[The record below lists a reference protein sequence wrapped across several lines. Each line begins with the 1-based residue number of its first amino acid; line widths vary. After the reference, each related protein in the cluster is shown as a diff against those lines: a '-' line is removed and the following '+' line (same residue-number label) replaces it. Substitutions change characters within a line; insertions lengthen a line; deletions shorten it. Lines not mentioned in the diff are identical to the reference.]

1 MLSRNSHSVL
11 SHAIARDLSERA
23 QRVVTTVPAALIAC
37 CAMTASP
44 SLAANWEIDPRLQA
58 GYRYSDNYRLDLP
71 GTEVDVA
78 GAEADVGVTFRTVDP
93 RTNFEITP
101 RINSTYFPDDKDED
115 SNDYYLTAGFSDVTP
130 RRRIDVPF
138 LYSQEDV
145 VESELPDADGGE
157 LGAPIEGDSGRFVVR
172 NRRDFFRLAP
182 SFSYDISQRYR
193 MEFDAH
199 YLQADFDNQLPG
211 AQQDFSEFG
220 AGAGFGFLTSPRSAL
235 LLRALAFQYD
245 TTTTTDAY
253 GGEVEW
259 NTQYSESSRA
269 YVRLGAQQ
277 TKPENGSS
285 DTNLIAGIGG
295 QWASQRNRLFVD
307 FTRSVGPVSA
317 GTVVERHQLRL
328 RIDHDVSQRFA
339 LRAGARVSRDEEIE
353 DGSYPTR
360 EYAIGELG
368 FEWRWLRTLSLIG
381 TYNYRW
387 QEYED
392 EPSDA
397 SATSFLI
404 GIVYEPKRAQ

>member
-1 MLSRNSHSVL
+1 
-11 SHAIARDLSERA
+11 
-23 QRVVTTVPAALIAC
+23 VPLTLIAC
-37 CAMTASP
+37 SA
-44 SLAANWEIDPRLQA
+44 LAANWEIDPRAQA
-58 GYRYSDNYRLDLP
+58 GYRYSDNYHLDQP
-71 GTEVDVA
+71 GTEVDVS

-93 RTNFEITP
+93 RTNFEVTP
-101 RINSTYFPDDKDED
+101 RINKTYFPNDKDED
-115 SNDYYLTAGFSDVTP
+115 STDYYLTAGFSDVTP
-130 RRRIDVPF
+130 RRRFDVPF

-145 VESELPDADGGE
+145 VDSELPNADGGGD
-157 LGAPIEGDSGRFVVR
+157 LGEPAQGDSGRFLVR
-172 NRRDFFRLAP
+172 NRRDFFRIAP
-182 SFSYDISQRYR
+182 SFGYDISQRYR
-193 MEFDAH
+193 LELDAH

-211 AQQDFSEFG
+211 AQQDFSEVG

-245 TTTTTDAY
+245 TATTTDAF
-253 GGEVEW
+253 GAQVEW
-259 NTQYSESSRA
+259 NTQFSENSRA

-277 TKPENGSS
+277 TKPENSSS
-285 DTNLIAGIGG
+285 DSNVIAGAGG
-295 QWASQRNRLFVD
+295 QWASQRNRLFLD
-307 FTRSVGPVSA
+307 FTRSVGPVAA

-339 LRAGARVSRDEEIE
+339 LRAGARFQRDEEIE
-353 DGSYPTR
+353 NGTYPTR

-392 EPSDA
+392 EPADA
-397 SATSFLI
+397 DATGFLI